1 MPPLVPV
8 SPDIQ
13 IQDVPARWR
22 PVVSFIKLAS
32 WVLGLAASAIVVVHL
47 EAARVVNAA
56 WTEKQRAEV
65 VAIATEAAKQ
75 GARDAMLEGM
85 QTLVRPLQDR
95 LQAVALET
103 KESGQRLTD
112 LRERVQRVEDRLDA
126 LPAERRRPRVA
137 SGP

>member
-1 MPPLVPV
+1 MNLPAV
-8 SPDIQ
+8 PDIRAE
-13 IQDVPARWR
+13 DVPRQWR
-22 PVVSFIKLAS
+22 EIVRYIKHAL
-32 WVLGLAASAIVVVHL
+32 WIFGVGGLAVALVHV
-47 EAARVVNAA
+47 EAARVVSAA

-126 LPAERRRPRVA
+126 LPAERRRLRVT
-137 SGP
+137 GNP